1 MGPNLRNFFFGTLR
15 GRLILSVAAVQ
26 AAMMALF
33 IFDLTVRQRAMLL
46 ARQAEEA
53 EALAQSLST
62 SAAGWI
68 ASADVSGLQEIVEAQ
83 RRYPE
88 LIFAIITDNEG
99 LVLANTD
106 PSRRGLYMLDLPRE
120 ARQITF
126 SETPAL
132 VDVADPAILGGRHV
146 GWVRVGIGQK
156 ASVKKLADITRNGV
170 AYALVTILT
179 GSAMAWLMGCWI
191 TRRLYAVQKTID
203 EVRSGNRLARS
214 QVSGADEAAG
224 MAREFNAMLDALD
237 ERDLE
242 LRASEEALR
251 VAGNYNRSL
260 IEASL
265 DPLVTIGP
273 DGKITDVNTATEEA
287 TGRSRKELVGTD
299 FSDYFT
305 EPEKAKA
312 GYQRAFREGMVRDYP
327 LELRHIDGPLT
338 SVLYNAAVY
347 RDKNEKVIGVFAA
360 ARDVT
365 ELQQAEEK
373 LRHLA
378 AIVESSDDAII
389 GKTLDEQILSW
400 NKGAER
406 IYGYTARE
414 IVGRPISIL
423 VPKDLREEL
432 DEIMGRLVKG
442 EGIEHFETVRVRK
455 DGQAIQVALTISPIR
470 DAYGKIVGASTIARD
485 ITDRKRAEDALRES
499 EARYRTL
506 VESSPY
512 CIHEI
517 DVRGRLN
524 TMNRAG
530 LLMMGVRDESEIRG
544 GDYLAFVADTDRERI
559 GQILD
564 LALQGRSCEFEF
576 NAANGRLFQS
586 SLVPIKDGNGAVLRL
601 MGLTHDITERK
612 QAEEEIRKLNAELEQ
627 RVRDR
632 TRELAASEEQH
643 RLLFETALQGVVYQ
657 DAGGKIISMNP
668 AAVRILGRTPEEFVG
683 RTPVEEEP
691 RALHED
697 GSPFPGNEHPAMTAL
712 RTGREVRDVVMG
724 IFNPREGVYRWI
736 SVNAVPLFR
745 PGETSASQVYTMFDD
760 ITGRKQADDKI
771 RQLNEQL
778 AARAQSLEQANKELE
793 SFSYSVSH
801 DLRAPLRAID
811 GFSRIVL
818 EDCGSRLDGENRGN
832 LERVRAASQRMGQLI
847 DDILQLSRLTRSEMR
862 RVPVDL
868 SALARTVADELQ
880 TGEPERRVE
889 FVIHP
894 DLVAN
899 ADAGLARVVLE
910 NLLGN
915 AWKFTGKQTGA
926 KIEFGRM
933 IFDGTPAFFVR
944 DNGVGF
950 NMAYANKLFG
960 AFQRL
965 HSTAEFAGTGIGLAT
980 VQRVIHRHN
989 GRVWAEGNVGHGA
1002 TFYFTLPA

>member
-1 MGPNLRNFFFGTLR
+1 MLSHLHRFFFGTLR
-15 GRLILSVAAVQ
+15 GRLILSVSAVQ
-26 AAMMALF
+26 ALMMALF

-46 ARQAEEA
+46 ERQSEEA

-88 LIFAIITDNEG
+88 LIFAIITDKDG
-99 LVLANTD
+99 LILAHTD
-106 PSRRGLYMLDLPRE
+106 PSRRGLYLLDLPRK
-120 ARQITF
+120 AGQITF

-132 VDVADPAILGGRHV
+132 VDVAVPAILGGHHV
-146 GWVRVGIGQK
+146 GWVRVGIGQQ
-156 ASVKKLADITRNGV
+156 ASVKKLADITKNGV
-170 AYALVTILT
+170 AYAFVTILT
-179 GSAMAWLMGCWI
+179 GSAMAWLLGCWI

-214 QVSGADEAAG
+214 QVAGTDEAAG

-237 ERDLE
+237 DRDTE
-242 LRASEEALR
+242 LR

-273 DGKITDVNTATEEA
+273 DGKITDVNTATEAA
-287 TGRSRKELVGTD
+287 TGLSRTELIGTD

-312 GYQRAFREGMVRDYP
+312 GYQLVFREGMVRDYP
-327 LELRHIDGPLT
+327 LELRHRDGKVS
-338 SVLYNAAVY
+338 SVLYNASVY
-347 RDKNEKVIGVFAA
+347 RNEEGKVIGVFAA

-365 ELQQAEEK
+365 ELKQAEEK

-389 GKTLDEQILSW
+389 GKALDERILSW

-406 IYGYTARE
+406 IYGYTAGE
-414 IVGRPISIL
+414 VVGHPVSIL
-423 VPKDLREEL
+423 VPPGLREEL
-432 DEIMGRLVKG
+432 GAIMAKLAKG
-442 EGIEHFETVRVRK
+442 EGIEHFETTRLRK
-455 DGQAIQVALTISPIR
+455 DGQVIQVALTISPIR
-470 DAYGKIVGASTIARD
+470 DTRGKIVGASTIARD

-512 CIHEI
+512 CIHEMDI
-517 DVRGRLN
+517 QGRFK

-530 LLMMGVRDESEIRG
+530 LRMLQVQNESAIRG
-544 GDYLAFVADTDRERI
+544 MPYLESVATGDRERI
-559 GQILD
+559 GRLLD
-564 LALQGRSCEFEF
+564 LALQGRPCEFDF
-576 NAANGRLFQS
+576 TAANGRLFQS
-586 SLVPIKDGNGAVLRL
+586 SFVPIKDDNGVVLRL

-657 DAGGKIISMNP
+657 DAGGKVVSMNS
-668 AAVRILGRTPEEFVG
+668 AAVRILGKTPGEYLG
-683 RTPVEEEP
+683 RTSEDEDHHTL
-691 RALHED
+691 RED
-697 GSPFPGNEHPAMTAL
+697 GSLFPGKEHPAMVAL
-712 RTGREVRDVVMG
+712 LTGREVRDVVMG
-724 IFNPREGVYRWI
+724 VFNPREGAYRWI
-736 SVNAVPLFR
+736 NINAVPLFR
-745 PGETSASQVYTMFDD
+745 PGEISASQVYTIFDD

-771 RQLNEQL
+771 RQLNEEL

-818 EDCGSRLDGENRGN
+818 EDCGGTLDPESRGN
-832 LERVRAASQRMGQLI
+832 LERVRAASQRMGHLI
-847 DDILQLSRLTRSEMR
+847 DDMLKLSRLTRSEMR
-862 RVPVDL
+862 RSPVNL
-868 SALARTVADELQ
+868 GELARIVSEGLQ
-880 TGEPERRVE
+880 SGEPERRVE
-889 FVIHP
+889 FVIEP
-894 DLVAN
+894 DMVVD
-899 ADAGLARVVLE
+899 ADANLMRVVLE
-910 NLLGN
+910 NLFGN
-915 AWKFTGKQTGA
+915 AWKFTGKQKDA
-926 KIEFGRM
+926 KIEFGRTTV
-933 IFDGTPAFFVR
+933 DGVPAFFVR

-950 NMAYANKLFG
+950 NMAYADKLFG

-965 HSTAEFAGTGIGLAT
+965 HTTAEFPGTGIGLAT

-989 GRVWAEGNVGHGA
+989 GRVWAEGETGHGA
-1002 TFYFTLPA
+1002 TFYFTVPA